1 MKRYIKV
8 NGQWVDTLEQ
18 QKAGYYY
25 FVIDNIVYYL
35 SDETMTDVKIGD
47 LQGETDNFEDLY

>member
-8 NGQWVDTLEQ
+8 NGQWIDTLKE

-25 FVIDNIVYYL
+25 FIIKGYVSYY
-35 SDETMTDVKIGD
+35 SDETGCEYEIGVLED
-47 LQGETDNFEDLY
+47 ETDAL